1 MFFLQVKLRLPC
13 IRATIKFMDF
23 YELDAF
29 IKLAESLRYS
39 KAAELANMSPSALS
53 RMISRLEEEI
63 GAPLLDRDNRKVLLT
78 EQGKKFLAFAR
89 EAVTKRK
96 GLLEEFSKGSDLLSG
111 DLKVYASVTAC
122 YTILPPFIK
131 ALSQKYPAVR
141 LSVQTGG
148 EAGAFSAVKE
158 GRVLLAVAAIPEE
171 GNAAIESTSIIKT
184 PLIYAA
190 SADGPWTKLDGSP
203 QDIVSSAPLV
213 LPKTGLAR
221 KRFDKWTK
229 SRNVQPKI
237 AAETEGNEALL
248 AIAQLG
254 LGIAL
259 VPRIVLENGPYKGK
273 FVIHEAG
280 NALGYY
286 DVGFIRK
293 KEISGTQT
301 ERKIMQAV
309 NEILVNISV

>member
-1 MFFLQVKLRLPC
+1 
-13 IRATIKFMDF
+13 MDF
-23 YELDAF
+23 YELDSF
-29 IKLAESLRYS
+29 IKVAETLHFS
-39 KAAELANMSPSALS
+39 KAADLCAMSPSALS
-53 RMISRLEEEI
+53 RMIARLEEEV
-63 GAPLLDRDNRKVLLT
+63 GAPLLDRDNRKVILT
-78 EQGKKFLAFAR
+78 ERGKKFLAFAK
-89 EAVTKRK
+89 EAVSKRR
-96 GLLEEFSKGSDLLSG
+96 DLLADFSQDKDAVSG
-111 DLKVYASVTAC
+111 DLNVYASVTAC

-131 ALSQKYPAVR
+131 ELSKKYPAIC

-148 EAGAFSAVKE
+148 EAGAFNAVKE

-171 GNAAIESTSIIKT
+171 GNAAIEATSVIKT

-203 QDIVSSAPLV
+203 QDIVSTAPLV

-221 KRFDKWTK
+221 KRFDKWIK
-229 SRNVQPKI
+229 SRNVKPKI

-293 KEISGTQT
+293 KEISGTQS
-301 ERKIMQAV
+301 ERKLRSAV
-309 NEILVNISV
+309 DEILSDLEADFK

>member
-1 MFFLQVKLRLPC
+1 
-13 IRATIKFMDF
+13 MDF
-23 YELDAF
+23 YELDSF
-29 IKLAESLRYS
+29 IKVAETLRFS
-39 KAAELANMSPSALS
+39 KAADLRNMSPSALS
-53 RMISRLEEEI
+53 RMIARLEEEV

-89 EAVTKRK
+89 DAVTKKRD
-96 GLLEEFSKGSDLLSG
+96 LTMEFSQAKDTVSG
-111 DLKVYASVTAC
+111 DLNVYASVTAC

-131 ALSQKYPAVR
+131 ELSKKYPAIR

-148 EAGAFSAVKE
+148 ESGAFNAVKE
-158 GRVLLAVAAIPEE
+158 GRVHLAVAAIPEE
-171 GNAAIESTSIIKT
+171 GNAAIEATSVIKT

-190 SADGPWTKLDGSP
+190 SADGPWTKLYGSP
-203 QDIVSSAPLV
+203 QDILSSAPLV

-221 KRFDKWTK
+221 KRFDKWIK
-229 SRNVQPKI
+229 SRNVKPRI

-293 KEISGTQT
+293 KEISGTKN
-301 ERKIMQAV
+301 ERKILTAV
-309 NEILVNISV
+309 NEVLSAIPAL

>member
-1 MFFLQVKLRLPC
+1 
-13 IRATIKFMDF
+13 MDF

-29 IKLAESLRYS
+29 ITLAETLNFS
-39 KAAELANMSPSALS
+39 KAADLCAMSPSALS
-53 RMISRLEEEI
+53 RMVARLEEEA
-63 GAPLLDRDNRKVLLT
+63 GAALLDRDNRRVSLT
-78 EQGKKFLAFAR
+78 ERGKKFLAFAR
-89 EAVTKRK
+89 EAVTKRR

-148 EAGAFSAVKE
+148 EAGAFNAVKE

-171 GNAAIESTSIIKT
+171 GNAAIEATSVIKT

-203 QDIVSSAPLV
+203 QDIV
-213 LPKTGLAR
+213 KTGLAR

-229 SRNVQPKI
+229 SRNVKPKI

-293 KEISGTQT
+293 KEISGTQS
-301 ERKIMQAV
+301 ERKLRAAV
-309 NEILVNISV
+309 DEILAAIPWQCPK

>member
-1 MFFLQVKLRLPC
+1 
-13 IRATIKFMDF
+13 MDF
-23 YELDAF
+23 YELDSF
-29 IKLAESLRYS
+29 IKLAETLNFS
-39 KAAELANMSPSALS
+39 KAADLRNMSPSALS
-53 RMISRLEEEI
+53 RMISRLEEET
-63 GAPLLDRDNRKVLLT
+63 GVPLLDRDNRKVLLT

-89 EAVTKRK
+89 EASNKKRD
-96 GLLEEFSKGSDLLSG
+96 LLQEFSQGKDTVGG

-122 YTILPPFIK
+122 YTVLPPFIK
-131 ALSQKYPAVR
+131 ELSKSYPGIH
-141 LSVQTGG
+141 LSVETGG
-148 EAGAFSAVKE
+148 EAGAFNAVKE
-158 GRVLLAVAAIPEE
+158 GRVHLAVAAIPEE
-171 GNAAIESTSIIKT
+171 GNAAIESTSVIKT

-190 SADGPWTKLDGSP
+190 SADGPWTKLYGSP
-203 QDIVSSAPLV
+203 QDILSSAPLV

-221 KRFDKWTK
+221 KRFDKWIK
-229 SRNVQPKI
+229 SRNVKPKI

-293 KEISGTQT
+293 KEISGTQS

-309 NEILVNISV
+309 NEILNSFSDNL

>member
-1 MFFLQVKLRLPC
+1 
-13 IRATIKFMDF
+13 MDF
-23 YELDAF
+23 YELESF
-29 IKLAESLRYS
+29 IKVAETLRFA
-39 KAAELANMSPSALS
+39 KAADLCAMSPSALS
-53 RMISRLEEEI
+53 RMIARLEE
-63 GAPLLDRDNRKVLLT
+63 AKDAVSKRRDM
-78 EQGKKFLAFAR
+78 LA
-89 EAVTKRK
+89 
-96 GLLEEFSKGSDLLSG
+96 EFSQDKDTVSG
-111 DLKVYASVTAC
+111 DLNVYASVTAC

-131 ALSQKYPAVR
+131 TLSKKYPAIR

-148 EAGAFSAVKE
+148 EAGAFAAVKE
-158 GRVLLAVAAIPEE
+158 GRVHLAVAAIPEE
-171 GNAAIESTSIIKT
+171 GNAAIEATSVIKT

-190 SADGPWTKLDGSP
+190 SADGPWTKLYGSP
-203 QDIVSSAPLV
+203 QDILSSAPLV

-221 KRFDKWTK
+221 KRFDKWIK
-229 SRNVQPKI
+229 SRNVRPKI

-293 KEISGTQT
+293 KEITGVQS

-309 NEILVNISV
+309 NEVLVTISV

>member
-1 MFFLQVKLRLPC
+1 
-13 IRATIKFMDF
+13 MDF

-29 IKLAESLRYS
+29 IKLAETLKFS
-39 KAAELANMSPSALS
+39 KAADLSAMSPSALS
-53 RMISRLEEEI
+53 RMMSRLEEEV
-63 GAPLLDRDNRKVLLT
+63 GVPLFDRDNRKVLLT
-78 EQGKKFLAFAR
+78 ERGKKFLAFAR
-89 EAVTKRK
+89 EAVAKRRDMI
-96 GLLEEFSKGSDLLSG
+96 LEFSQENNSVAG
-111 DLKVYASVTAC
+111 DLNVFASVTAC

-148 EAGAFSAVKE
+148 EAGAFNAVKE

-171 GNAAIESTSIIKT
+171 GNAAIEATSVIKT

-203 QDIVSSAPLV
+203 QDIVSSAPLI

-221 KRFDKWTK
+221 KRFDKWIK

-259 VPRIVLENGPYKGK
+259 VPRIVLENGPYQGK

-293 KEISGTQT
+293 KEISGTQN
-301 ERKIMQAV
+301 ERKLRAAV
-309 NEILVNISV
+309 EEILSDLEADFK

>member
-1 MFFLQVKLRLPC
+1 
-13 IRATIKFMDF
+13 MDF
-23 YELDAF
+23 YELDSF
-29 IKLAESLRYS
+29 IKVAETLRFS
-39 KAAELANMSPSALS
+39 KAADLCNMSPSALS
-53 RMISRLEEEI
+53 RMIARLEEEV

-89 EAVTKRK
+89 DAVTKKRD
-96 GLLEEFSKGSDLLSG
+96 LTMEFSQAKDTVSG
-111 DLKVYASVTAC
+111 DLNVYASVTAC

-131 ALSQKYPAVR
+131 ELSKKYPAIR

-148 EAGAFSAVKE
+148 ESGAFNAVKE
-158 GRVLLAVAAIPEE
+158 GRVHLAVAAIPEE
-171 GNAAIESTSIIKT
+171 GNAAIEATSVIKT

-190 SADGPWTKLDGSP
+190 SVDGPWTKLYGSP
-203 QDIVSSAPLV
+203 QDILSSAPLV

-221 KRFDKWTK
+221 KRFDKWIK
-229 SRNVQPKI
+229 SRNVKPRI

-293 KEISGTQT
+293 KEISGTQS
-301 ERKIMQAV
+301 ERKILTAV
-309 NEILVNISV
+309 NEVLSAIPAL

>member
-1 MFFLQVKLRLPC
+1 
-13 IRATIKFMDF
+13 MDF

-89 EAVTKRK
+89 EAVTKKRD
-96 GLLEEFSKGSDLLSG
+96 LALEFSQANDTVSG
-111 DLKVYASVTAC
+111 DLNVYASVTAC

-131 ALSQKYPAVR
+131 ALSQKYPAIR

-148 EAGAFSAVKE
+148 EAGAFNAVKE

-171 GNAAIESTSIIKT
+171 GNAAIESTSVIKT

-293 KEISGTQT
+293 KEISGTQN
-301 ERKIMQAV
+301 ERKLRSAV
-309 NEILVNISV
+309 DEILSDLEADFK

>member
-1 MFFLQVKLRLPC
+1 
-13 IRATIKFMDF
+13 MDF
-23 YELDAF
+23 YELDSF
-29 IKLAESLRYS
+29 IKVAETLHFS
-39 KAAELANMSPSALS
+39 KAADLCAMSPSALS
-53 RMISRLEEEI
+53 RMIARLEEEI

-78 EQGKKFLAFAR
+78 EQGKKFLAFAK
-89 EAVTKRK
+89 EAVTKKRD
-96 GLLEEFSKGSDLLSG
+96 LAMEFSKSKDTVSG
-111 DLKVYASVTAC
+111 DLSVYASVTAC

-131 ALSQKYPAVR
+131 QLSKNYPAIR

-148 EAGAFSAVKE
+148 EAGAFNAVKD

-229 SRNVQPKI
+229 SRNVKPKI

-293 KEISGTQT
+293 KEITGVQS
-301 ERKIMQAV
+301 ERKIMAAV
-309 NEILVNISV
+309 NKTLSAIRAQFPK

>member
-1 MFFLQVKLRLPC
+1 
-13 IRATIKFMDF
+13 MDF
-23 YELDAF
+23 YELDSF
-29 IKLAESLRYS
+29 IKVAETLRFS
-39 KAAELANMSPSALS
+39 KAADLRNMSPSALS
-53 RMISRLEEEI
+53 RMIARLEEEV

-89 EAVTKRK
+89 DAVTKKRD
-96 GLLEEFSKGSDLLSG
+96 LTMEFSQAKDTVSG
-111 DLKVYASVTAC
+111 DLNVYASVTAC

-131 ALSQKYPAVR
+131 ELSKKYPAIR

-148 EAGAFSAVKE
+148 ESGAFNAVKE
-158 GRVLLAVAAIPEE
+158 GRVHLAVAAIPEE
-171 GNAAIESTSIIKT
+171 GNAAIEATSVIKT

-190 SADGPWTKLDGSP
+190 SADGPWTKLYGSP
-203 QDIVSSAPLV
+203 QDILSSAPLV

-221 KRFDKWTK
+221 KRFDKWIK
-229 SRNVQPKI
+229 SRNVKPRI

-293 KEISGTQT
+293 KEISGTQS
-301 ERKIMQAV
+301 ERKILTAV
-309 NEILVNISV
+309 NEVLSAIPAL

>member
-1 MFFLQVKLRLPC
+1 MIGFAILTL
-13 IRATIKFMDF
+13 MDF

-89 EAVTKRK
+89 EAVTKKRD
-96 GLLEEFSKGSDLLSG
+96 LALEFSQAKDTVSG
-111 DLKVYASVTAC
+111 DLNVFASVTAC

-131 ALSQKYPAVR
+131 ALSQKYPAIR

-148 EAGAFSAVKE
+148 EAGAFNAVKE

-171 GNAAIESTSIIKT
+171 GNAAIEATSVIKT

-229 SRNVQPKI
+229 SRNVKPKI

-293 KEISGTQT
+293 KEISGTQN
-301 ERKIMQAV
+301 ERKLRSAV
-309 NEILVNISV
+309 DEILSDLEADFK

>member
-1 MFFLQVKLRLPC
+1 M
-13 IRATIKFMDF
+13 
-23 YELDAF
+23 DAF
-29 IKLAESLRYS
+29 IKLAETLKFS
-39 KAAELANMSPSALS
+39 KAADLSAMSPSALS
-53 RMISRLEEEI
+53 RMMSRLEEEI
-63 GAPLLDRDNRKVLLT
+63 GAPLLDRDKRKVILT
-78 EQGKKFLAFAR
+78 ERGKKFLAFAKDC
-89 EAVTKRK
+89 AAKRRD
-96 GLLEEFSKGSDLLSG
+96 LAAEFSQSQETING
-111 DLKVYASVTAC
+111 DLNVFASVTAC

-131 ALSQKYPAVR
+131 ELSKKYPAIR

-148 EAGAFSAVKE
+148 EANAFSAVKE
-158 GRVLLAVAAIPEE
+158 GRVHLAVAAIPEE
-171 GNAAIESTSIIKT
+171 GNAAIEATSVIKT

-259 VPRIVLENGPYKGK
+259 VPRIVLENGPYQGK

-293 KEISGTQT
+293 KEISGTQS
-301 ERKIMQAV
+301 ERKILTAA
-309 NEILVNISV
+309 NEVLSALEADFK

>member
-1 MFFLQVKLRLPC
+1 MGCLYHV
-13 IRATIKFMDF
+13 
-23 YELDAF
+23 
-29 IKLAESLRYS
+29 S
-39 KAAELANMSPSALS
+39 
-53 RMISRLEEEI
+53 
-63 GAPLLDRDNRKVLLT
+63 LT
-78 EQGKKFLAFAR
+78 ERGKKFLAFAR
-89 EAVTKRK
+89 EAVTKRR

-148 EAGAFSAVKE
+148 EAGAFNAVKE

-171 GNAAIESTSIIKT
+171 GNAAIESTSVIKT

-229 SRNVQPKI
+229 SRNVKPKI

-293 KEISGTQT
+293 KEISGTQN
-301 ERKIMQAV
+301 ERKLRSAV
-309 NEILVNISV
+309 DEILSDLEADFK

>member
-1 MFFLQVKLRLPC
+1 
-13 IRATIKFMDF
+13 MDF
-23 YELDAF
+23 YELESF
-29 IKLAESLRYS
+29 IKVAETLHFS
-39 KAAELANMSPSALS
+39 KAADLCAMSPSALS
-53 RMISRLEEEI
+53 RMIARLEEEV
-63 GAPLLDRDNRKVLLT
+63 GAPLLDRDNRKVILT
-78 EQGKKFLAFAR
+78 ERGKKFLAFAK
-89 EAVTKRK
+89 EAVSKRR
-96 GLLEEFSKGSDLLSG
+96 DLLADFSQDKDSVRG

-131 ALSQKYPAVR
+131 KLSKKYPAIR

-148 EAGAFSAVKE
+148 EAGAFNAVKE

-171 GNAAIESTSIIKT
+171 GNAAIEATSVIKT

-293 KEISGTQT
+293 KEITGVQS
-301 ERKIMQAV
+301 ERKLRSAV
-309 NEILVNISV
+309 DEILSDLEADFK

>member
-1 MFFLQVKLRLPC
+1 MRYNFG
-13 IRATIKFMDF
+13 MDF

-29 IKLAESLRYS
+29 ITLAETLNFS
-39 KAAELANMSPSALS
+39 KAADLCAMSPSALS
-53 RMISRLEEEI
+53 RMVARLEEEA
-63 GAPLLDRDNRKVLLT
+63 GAALLDRDNRRVSLT
-78 EQGKKFLAFAR
+78 ERGKKFLAFAR

-131 ALSQKYPAVR
+131 ELSQKYPAVR

-148 EAGAFSAVKE
+148 EAGAFNAVKE
-158 GRVLLAVAAIPEE
+158 GRVHLAVAAIPEE
-171 GNAAIESTSIIKT
+171 GNAAIEATSVIKT

-190 SADGPWTKLDGSP
+190 SVDGPWTKLYGSP
-203 QDIVSSAPLV
+203 QDILSSAPLV

-221 KRFDKWTK
+221 KRFDKWIK
-229 SRNVQPKI
+229 SRNVKPRI

-293 KEISGTQT
+293 KEISGTQS
-301 ERKIMQAV
+301 ERKILTAV
-309 NEILVNISV
+309 NEVLSAIPAL

>member
-1 MFFLQVKLRLPC
+1 
-13 IRATIKFMDF
+13 MDF
-23 YELDAF
+23 YELDSF
-29 IKLAESLRYS
+29 IKVAETLRFS
-39 KAAELANMSPSALS
+39 KAADLCNMSPSALS

-89 EAVTKRK
+89 EAVTKKRD
-96 GLLEEFSKGSDLLSG
+96 LALEFSQAKDTVSG

-148 EAGAFSAVKE
+148 EAGAFNAVKE

-171 GNAAIESTSIIKT
+171 GNTAIESTSVIKT

-293 KEISGTQT
+293 KEISGTQN
-301 ERKIMQAV
+301 ERKLRSAV
-309 NEILVNISV
+309 DEILSDLEADFK

>member
-1 MFFLQVKLRLPC
+1 
-13 IRATIKFMDF
+13 MDF
-23 YELDAF
+23 YELDSF
-29 IKLAESLRYS
+29 IKLAETLNFS
-39 KAAELANMSPSALS
+39 KAADLRNMSPSALS
-53 RMISRLEEEI
+53 RMISRLEEET
-63 GAPLLDRDNRKVLLT
+63 GVPLLDRDNRKVLLT

-89 EAVTKRK
+89 EASNKKRD
-96 GLLEEFSKGSDLLSG
+96 LLQEFSQGKDTVGG

-122 YTILPPFIK
+122 YTVLPPFIK
-131 ALSQKYPAVR
+131 ELSKSYPGIH
-141 LSVQTGG
+141 LSVETGG
-148 EAGAFSAVKE
+148 ESGAFNAVKE
-158 GRVLLAVAAIPEE
+158 GRVHLAVAAIPEE
-171 GNAAIESTSIIKT
+171 GNAAIESTSVIKT

-190 SADGPWTKLDGSP
+190 SADGPWTKLYGSP
-203 QDIVSSAPLV
+203 QDILSSAPLV

-221 KRFDKWTK
+221 KRFDKWIK
-229 SRNVQPKI
+229 SRNVKPKI

-293 KEISGTQT
+293 KEISGTKS

-309 NEILVNISV
+309 NEILNSFSDNL

>member
-1 MFFLQVKLRLPC
+1 
-13 IRATIKFMDF
+13 MDF
-23 YELDAF
+23 YELESF
-29 IKLAESLRYS
+29 IKVAETLRFA
-39 KAAELANMSPSALS
+39 KAADLCAMSPSALS
-53 RMISRLEEEI
+53 RMIARLEEEV
-63 GAPLLDRDNRKVLLT
+63 GAPLLDRDNRKVILT
-78 EQGKKFLAFAR
+78 ERGKKFLAFAKD
-89 EAVTKRK
+89 AVSKRRDM
-96 GLLEEFSKGSDLLSG
+96 LAEFSQDKDTVSG
-111 DLKVYASVTAC
+111 DLNVYASVTAC

-131 ALSQKYPAVR
+131 TLSEKYPAIR

-148 EAGAFSAVKE
+148 ESGAFAAVKE
-158 GRVLLAVAAIPEE
+158 GRVHLAVAAIPEE
-171 GNAAIESTSIIKT
+171 GNAAIEATSVIKT

-190 SADGPWTKLDGSP
+190 SADGPWTKLYGSP
-203 QDIVSSAPLV
+203 QDILSSAPLV

-221 KRFDKWTK
+221 KRFDKWIK
-229 SRNVQPKI
+229 SRNVRPKI

-293 KEISGTQT
+293 KEITGVQS

-309 NEILVNISV
+309 NEVLVTISV

>member
-1 MFFLQVKLRLPC
+1 
-13 IRATIKFMDF
+13 MDF

-29 IKLAESLRYS
+29 IKLAETLKFS
-39 KAAELANMSPSALS
+39 KAADLSAMSPSALS
-53 RMISRLEEEI
+53 RMMSRLEEEV
-63 GAPLLDRDNRKVLLT
+63 GAPLFDRDNRKVILT
-78 EQGKKFLAFAR
+78 ERGKKFLAFAR
-89 EAVTKRK
+89 ECSAKRRDMI
-96 GLLEEFSKGSDLLSG
+96 LEFSQENNSVAG

-148 EAGAFSAVKE
+148 EAGAFNAVKE

-293 KEISGTQT
+293 KEISGTQN
-301 ERKIMQAV
+301 ERKLRSAV
-309 NEILVNISV
+309 DEILSDLEADFK

>member
-1 MFFLQVKLRLPC
+1 
-13 IRATIKFMDF
+13 MDF

-29 IKLAESLRYS
+29 IKLAETLKFS
-39 KAAELANMSPSALS
+39 KAADLSAMSPSALS
-53 RMISRLEEEI
+53 RMMSRLEDEV
-63 GAPLLDRDNRKVLLT
+63 GAPLFDRDKRKVILT
-78 EQGKKFLAFAR
+78 ERGKKFLAFAKDC
-89 EAVTKRK
+89 AAKRRD
-96 GLLEEFSKGSDLLSG
+96 LILEFSQEKDSVAG
-111 DLKVYASVTAC
+111 DLRVYASVTAC

-131 ALSQKYPAVR
+131 ELSKKYPAIR

-148 EAGAFSAVKE
+148 EAGAFNAVKE

-171 GNAAIESTSIIKT
+171 GNAAIEATSVIKT

-229 SRNVQPKI
+229 SRNVKPKI

-259 VPRIVLENGPYKGK
+259 VPRIVLENGPYQGK

-293 KEISGTQT
+293 KEISGTQS
-301 ERKIMQAV
+301 ERKILTAA
-309 NEILVNISV
+309 NEVLSDLEADFK

>member
-1 MFFLQVKLRLPC
+1 
-13 IRATIKFMDF
+13 MDF

-78 EQGKKFLAFAR
+78 EQGKKFLAFVR
-89 EAVTKRK
+89 EAVTKKRD
-96 GLLEEFSKGSDLLSG
+96 LALEFSQAKDTVSG
-111 DLKVYASVTAC
+111 DLNVYASVTAC

-131 ALSQKYPAVR
+131 ALSQKYPSIR

-148 EAGAFSAVKE
+148 EAGAFNAVKE

-171 GNAAIESTSIIKT
+171 GNAAIESTSVIKT

-213 LPKTGLAR
+213 LPKPGLAR

-229 SRNVQPKI
+229 SRNVKPKI

-293 KEISGTQT
+293 KEISGTQN
-301 ERKIMQAV
+301 ERKLRSAV
-309 NEILVNISV
+309 DEILSDLEADFK

>member
-1 MFFLQVKLRLPC
+1 
-13 IRATIKFMDF
+13 MDF

-29 IKLAESLRYS
+29 IKLAETLKFS
-39 KAAELANMSPSALS
+39 KAADLSAMSPSALS
-53 RMISRLEEEI
+53 RMMSRLEEEV
-63 GAPLLDRDNRKVLLT
+63 GAPLFDRDNRKVILT
-78 EQGKKFLAFAR
+78 ERGKKFLAFAR
-89 EAVTKRK
+89 ECSAKRRDMI
-96 GLLEEFSKGSDLLSG
+96 LEFSQENNSVAG

-148 EAGAFSAVKE
+148 EAGAFNAVKE

-229 SRNVQPKI
+229 SRNVKPKI

-293 KEISGTQT
+293 KEISGTQN
-301 ERKIMQAV
+301 ERKLRSAV
-309 NEILVNISV
+309 DEILSDLEADFK

>member
-1 MFFLQVKLRLPC
+1 
-13 IRATIKFMDF
+13 MDF
-23 YELDAF
+23 YELEAF
-29 IKLAESLRYS
+29 IKLAESLRFS
-39 KAAELANMSPSALS
+39 KAAELSNMSPSALS
-53 RMISRLEEEI
+53 RMILRLEEEI

-89 EAVTKRK
+89 DSLAKKRD
-96 GLLEEFSKGSDLLSG
+96 LAAEFSHSQNTVSG
-111 DLKVYASVTAC
+111 DLNVFASVTAC

-131 ALSQKYPAVR
+131 ELSKKFPAIR

-148 EAGAFSAVKE
+148 EANAFSAVKE
-158 GRVLLAVAAIPEE
+158 DRVHLAVAAIPEE
-171 GNAAIESTSIIKT
+171 GSAAIEATSLIKT

-190 SADGPWTKLDGSP
+190 SANGPWTKLYGSP
-203 QDIVSSAPLV
+203 QDIVSSAPLL

-221 KRFDKWTK
+221 RRFDKWIK
-229 SRNVQPKI
+229 SRNVKPRV
-237 AAETEGNEALL
+237 AAETDGNEALL

-259 VPRIVLENGPYKGK
+259 VPRIVLENGPYKGT

-293 KEISGTQT
+293 KEISGTQS
-301 ERKIMQAV
+301 EKKLRAAV
-309 NEILVNISV
+309 EEILLAIREIFPK

>member
-1 MFFLQVKLRLPC
+1 
-13 IRATIKFMDF
+13 MDF
-23 YELDAF
+23 YELDSF
-29 IKLAESLRYS
+29 IKLAETLNFS
-39 KAAELANMSPSALS
+39 KAADLRNMSPSALS
-53 RMISRLEEEI
+53 RMISRLEEET
-63 GAPLLDRDNRKVLLT
+63 GVPLLDRDNRKVLLT

-89 EAVTKRK
+89 EASNKKRD
-96 GLLEEFSKGSDLLSG
+96 LLQEFSQGKDTVGG

-122 YTILPPFIK
+122 YTVLPPFIK
-131 ALSQKYPAVR
+131 ELSKSYPGIH
-141 LSVQTGG
+141 LSVETGG
-148 EAGAFSAVKE
+148 ESGAFNAVKE
-158 GRVLLAVAAIPEE
+158 GRVHLAVAAIPEE
-171 GNAAIESTSIIKT
+171 GNAAIESTSVIKT

-190 SADGPWTKLDGSP
+190 SADGPWTKLYGSP
-203 QDIVSSAPLV
+203 QDILSSAPLV

-221 KRFDKWTK
+221 KRFDKWIK
-229 SRNVQPKI
+229 SRNVKPKI

-293 KEISGTQT
+293 KEISGTQS

-309 NEILVNISV
+309 NEILNSFSDNL

>member
-1 MFFLQVKLRLPC
+1 
-13 IRATIKFMDF
+13 MDF
-23 YELDAF
+23 YELDSF
-29 IKLAESLRYS
+29 IKVAETLHFS
-39 KAAELANMSPSALS
+39 KAADLCAMSPSALS
-53 RMISRLEEEI
+53 RMIARLEEEV
-63 GAPLLDRDNRKVLLT
+63 GAPLLDRDNRKVILT
-78 EQGKKFLAFAR
+78 ERGKKFLAFAK
-89 EAVTKRK
+89 EAVSKRR
-96 GLLEEFSKGSDLLSG
+96 DLLADFSQDKDAVSG
-111 DLKVYASVTAC
+111 DLNVYASVTAC

-131 ALSQKYPAVR
+131 ELSKKYPAIR

-148 EAGAFSAVKE
+148 ESGAFAAVKE

-171 GNAAIESTSIIKT
+171 GNAAIEATSVIKT

-203 QDIVSSAPLV
+203 QDIVSTAPLV

-221 KRFDKWTK
+221 KRFDKWIK
-229 SRNVQPKI
+229 SRNVKPKI

-293 KEISGTQT
+293 KEISGTQS
-301 ERKIMQAV
+301 ERKLRSAV
-309 NEILVNISV
+309 DEILSDLEADFK